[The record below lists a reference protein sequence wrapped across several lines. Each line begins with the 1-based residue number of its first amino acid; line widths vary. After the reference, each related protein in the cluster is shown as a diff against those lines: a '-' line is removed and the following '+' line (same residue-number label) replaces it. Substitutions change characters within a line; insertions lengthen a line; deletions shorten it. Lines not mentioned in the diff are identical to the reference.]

1 MPKCIKCN
9 KESNHSI
16 CESCA
21 DELLSNMS
29 REDLIA
35 HALVGMDATA
45 GKTGLA
51 ERLKKYKGLLEGID
65 SAGRS

>member
-1 MPKCIKCN
+1 
-9 KESNHSI
+9 
-16 CESCA
+16 
-21 DELLSNMS
+21 MS